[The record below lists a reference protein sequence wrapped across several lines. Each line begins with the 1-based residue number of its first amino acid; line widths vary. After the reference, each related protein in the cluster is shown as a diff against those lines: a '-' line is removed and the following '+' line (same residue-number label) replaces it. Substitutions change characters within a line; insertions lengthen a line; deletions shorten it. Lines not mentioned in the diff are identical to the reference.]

1 MTRTLRITATLFA
14 ALLLTTGTQ
23 VASAS
28 QRLAAAT
35 LVPNVTPTATLTVAP
50 TQTTAP
56 VGALIDLSGSLDLS
70 DGASLTGHTIHVLET
85 APGGVETDVGTASTD
100 IFGHFYF
107 AVPNAL
113 TPAGHWTFRA
123 TFDGGSTY
131 LPTDASTGVDVGN
144 PPPSLTLGTSAAT
157 ILIGG
162 HVTVTATLGAWHS
175 NDQVSIYGTTG
186 GGPKQLVGSGAVNSS
201 GIFAVSLSPTHN
213 TVYSA
218 SWAGDDTYLPATSA
232 SKAVSVRAKL
242 AIAQAGYYR
251 SSHGVRLYH
260 YRASC
265 WTRSTHCPRFTAG
278 LLPSMAGK
286 GILFT
291 LQRRSSGHWRT
302 VTTGTIATNVNGLAA
317 AIYRYRGTVL
327 IGKTMRVKASW
338 AGDSGNLGAHSKW
351 TLFRLTS

>member
-1 MTRTLRITATLFA
+1 MTRTLRITATLLA
-14 ALLLTTGTQ
+14 ALLLTTVTQ
-23 VASAS
+23 VASSS
-28 QRLAAAT
+28 QRLAAGT
-35 LVPNVTPTATLTVAP
+35 LVPHVTPTATLTVAP

-56 VGALIDLSGSLDLS
+56 VGASIDLSGSIDLS

-85 APGGVETDVGTASTD
+85 APGGVETDVGTANTD

-107 AVPNAL
+107 AVPNTL
-113 TPAGHWTFRA
+113 TPAGHWSFRA
-123 TFDGGSTY
+123 TFDGESTY
-131 LPTDASTGVDVGN
+131 LPTDATTGVDVGN
-144 PPPSLTLGTSAAT
+144 PAPSLTLATSAGT

-175 NDQVSIYGTTG
+175 NNQVSIYATTG
-186 GGPKQLVGSGAVNSS
+186 GGAPQLVGSGAVDS
-201 GIFAVSLSPTHN
+201 GGVFAVNLSPIHN

-232 SKAVSVRAKL
+232 PKTVSVRAKL
-242 AIAQAGYYR
+242 TIVQSGYYR
-251 SSHGVRLYH
+251 SSRGVRLYH
-260 YRASC
+260 YHASC

-278 LLPSMAGK
+278 LMPSLGGR
-286 GILFT
+286 GIVFT

-302 VTTGTIATNVNGLAA
+302 VTTATISTNVNGLAA

-338 AGDSGNLGAHSKW
+338 AGDSGNLGAHSRW
-351 TLFRLTS
+351 TSFRLTS